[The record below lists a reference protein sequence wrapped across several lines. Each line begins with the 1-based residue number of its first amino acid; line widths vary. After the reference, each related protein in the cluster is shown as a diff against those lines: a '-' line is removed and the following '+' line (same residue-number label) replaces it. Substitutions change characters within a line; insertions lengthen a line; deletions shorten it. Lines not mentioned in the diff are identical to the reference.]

1 MIEYYRA
8 PTTEETKSDDIPIEW
23 VGGIKCTA
31 IQATKKYIVK
41 NGVRTEYRREKR
53 GQKWQWYEARQI

>member
-8 PTTEETKSDDIPIEW
+8 PTKEEIESDDIKIELI
-23 VGGIKCTA
+23 GGVKCIA
-31 IQATKKYIVK
+31 VKATKKYIVK